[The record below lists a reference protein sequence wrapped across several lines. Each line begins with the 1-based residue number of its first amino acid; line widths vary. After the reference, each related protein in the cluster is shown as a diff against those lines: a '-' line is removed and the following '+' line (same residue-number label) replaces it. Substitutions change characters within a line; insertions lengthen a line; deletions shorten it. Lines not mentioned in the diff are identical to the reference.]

1 MRALDDM
8 AFDGGIVGAVD
19 NINNGFNGIE
29 FGGNGM
35 GLVVPSPGGGGGGS
49 SATFPPII
57 PGSSG
62 TINADISNLLYITS
76 NEAGASIF
84 INGENTYKVTPQKIT
99 NFLSDT
105 ILQQN
110 GAKRITLQKEGFES
124 NEEYVINV
132 INNNEYQPVYSSLN
146 FNTNILYI
154 KFIYI
159 YSFNRVNF

>member
-1 MRALDDM
+1 LNRRA
-8 AFDGGIVGAVD
+8 AV
-19 NINNGFNGIE
+19 
-29 FGGNGM
+29 
-35 GLVVPSPGGGGGGS
+35 VVEAQGDERVVRHGCNCGGGGS

-132 INNNEYQPVYSSLN
+132 INNNCLKESKLKLIRFLSQSVFLQ
-146 FNTNILYI
+146 L
-154 KFIYI
+154 
-159 YSFNRVNF
+159 